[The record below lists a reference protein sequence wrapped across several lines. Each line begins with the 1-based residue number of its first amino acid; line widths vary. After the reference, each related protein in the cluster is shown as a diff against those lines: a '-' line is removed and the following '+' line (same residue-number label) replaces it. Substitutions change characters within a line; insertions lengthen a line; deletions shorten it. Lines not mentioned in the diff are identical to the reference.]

1 MGCEGNVMGSED
13 SVMSCEN
20 VQELISLLLDGELP
34 EGERETVLAHTRW
47 CRECGAHLETLQ
59 QMRVALGHLATPAV
73 PPVLADRLRILASH
87 EHSRFVARMNFA
99 TRLQHW
105 SEWIRLAFDNL
116 MRPVAVPFT
125 GGIVSALLV
134 FSLLVPNLSFPH
146 NYGDEAHMIDFTFPD
161 GEVVGTTDDVPRI
174 EPVGAALLPGERAID
189 LVIDDQGQVRDFVV
203 AHGEMT
209 PDMVNV
215 ILLSRFTPATYW
227 GQPTW
232 GPIRVVFPRHRRGVR
247 S

>member
-1 MGCEGNVMGSED
+1 
-13 SVMSCEN
+13 MSCEN
-20 VQELISLLLDGELP
+20 VQERISLLLDRKLP
-34 EGERETVLAHTRW
+34 DGEREKVLAHTRW
-47 CRECGAHLETLQ
+47 CRECCTHLETLEG
-59 QMRVALGHLATPAV
+59 MRAALLAMTP
-73 PPVLADRLRILASH
+73 PPVPQSLSDRLRVLASH
-87 EHSRFVARMNFA
+87 ERSRQIARLNFA
-99 TRLQHW
+99 ARLQSW

-116 MRPVAVPFT
+116 MRPVALPFT

-146 NYGDEAHMIDFTFPD
+146 NYGDETYTIDFTFPD
-161 GEVVGTTDDVPRI
+161 GAVVGATGDVDIDPRI

-189 LVIDDQGQVRDFVV
+189 LVIDDQGKVRGGVV
-203 AHGEMT
+203 AHGDLT
-209 PDMVNV
+209 PDMINV

-232 GPIRVVFPRHRRGVR
+232 GPIRVVFPRHHRGVR

>member
-1 MGCEGNVMGSED
+1 
-13 SVMSCEN
+13 MSCEN
-20 VQELISLLLDGELP
+20 VQELISLLLDRKLP
-34 EGERETVLAHTRW
+34 DGEREKVLAHTRW
-47 CRECGAHLETLQ
+47 CRECGAHLEMMQ
-59 QMRVALGHLATPAV
+59 AMRAACLDLAKPAV
-73 PPVLADRLRILASH
+73 PRALSDRLRVLASH
-87 EHSRFVARMNFA
+87 EHSRQLARMNFA
-99 TRLQHW
+99 ARLQNW
-105 SEWIRLAFDNL
+105 SECIRLAFDNL

-146 NYGDEAHMIDFTFPD
+146 NYGYETPTIDFTFPD
-161 GEVVGTTDDVPRI
+161 GEVVGANDDLNVPRI
-174 EPVGAALLPGERAID
+174 EPVSAAIRPDERAID
-189 LVIDDQGQVRDFVV
+189 LVIDDQGQVRDYVV

-209 PDMVNV
+209 QDMVNV

-232 GPIRVVFPRHRRGVR
+232 GPIRVVFPHHIRHGVR